1 MPFFNATPAARQAAK
16 SNVATLLGRSLAGA
30 GKPEAYGWYD
40 SSFDLLSGLE
50 VTEQDNDTMF
60 QLWQLAQG

>member
-1 MPFFNATPAARQAAK
+1 MPFFNASPAPRFMAHSSVAA
-16 SNVATLLGRSLAGA
+16 VLGRSMTAA
-30 GKPEAYGWYD
+30 SKPEAYGWYD
-40 SSFDLLSGLE
+40 SSFDLLTGLE